1 MAKRRRNKSM
11 FYSPP
16 HHPSLAE
23 IVSLESPSKARKAAR
38 ELKRKFEKARSR
50 DRKRIIKQ
58 ATVLAANRAK
68 AARKRKNLSSKERR
82 ELEEIAE
89 IYERAYKEMKL

>member
-1 MAKRRRNKSM
+1 MRKKGKKRSI
-11 FYSPP
+11 FYKPA

-23 IVSLESPSKARKAAR
+23 IVSLESPAKARKSVR
-38 ELKRKFEKARSR
+38 ELKRKFKSAKSR

-68 AARKRKNLSSKERR
+68 AARKRKNLSSKERK